1 MMTLRMVRKIGQI
14 EGIMRFWKV
23 MENMILITIVLVA
36 TMETTCNRLE
46 LGILGRGPPI
56 KGNRMQ
62 PLRNTGTISSSI
74 VDRGVTVMCQCRLHS
89 FDYLHSFKVSSLRD
103 NAMKVM
109 ARGIKT
115 SCGGGPSN
123 SGPCR
128 KDEQQVNSIDIA

>member
-1 MMTLRMVRKIGQI
+1 MTLRMVRKIGQI
-14 EGIMRFWKV
+14 EGIMRFWRV
-23 MENMILITIVLVA
+23 VENMILITTVLVA

-62 PLRNTGTISSSI
+62 PLRNMGTISSSI

-89 FDYLHSFKVSSLRD
+89 FGVSSLRD
-103 NAMKVM
+103 NVMKVM
-109 ARGIKT
+109 AKGIKT
-115 SCGGGPSN
+115 SCGEGPSS

-128 KDEQQVNSIDIA
+128 RDEQQVDSIDIA